1 MWASVSYLIRF
12 LIPYFW
18 GICAFVFIMKCDA
31 DLKQL
36 FFPSDA
42 AVEPFDNL
50 YAMPIFLGRILPV
63 GLIGVI
69 SAGMVAAFM
78 STHDS
83 YLLCWS
89 SVITQDVVAPLFGGR
104 LSAKARIVLTRVLI
118 VAIGLFVLIW
128 GLTYTGSDD
137 IWDYM
142 LATGSVYFA
151 SAFAILWA
159 GLYWKKASSTGAFLS
174 LLAGLTGFAALS
186 PVQKWLGIDVMERWV
201 GIELTEAKVGL
212 FTVALTSLTMIF
224 GSLLVPDKKKPSE
237 SIQTT

>member
-18 GICAFVFIMKCDA
+18 GICAFVFIMTREPQ
-31 DLKQL
+31 LKEL
-36 FFPSDA
+36 FFPPEGVDA
-42 AVEPFDNL
+42 PIENL

-63 GLIGVI
+63 GLIGII

-104 LSAKARIVLTRVLI
+104 LSAKTRIVLTRVLI
-118 VAIGLFVLIW
+118 VAIGLFVLVW
-128 GLTYTGSDD
+128 GLTYQGDED
-137 IWDYM
+137 VWDYM

-151 SAFAILWA
+151 SAFALLWA

-174 LLAGLTGFAALS
+174 LLAGLTGFIALS
-186 PVQKWLGIDVMERWV
+186 PVQGWF
-201 GIELTEAKVGL
+201 GIEMSGARVGL
-212 FTVALTSLTMIF
+212 FSVAITSATMVV
-224 GSLLVPDKKKPSE
+224 GSLMVPDKKRPSE
-237 SIQTT
+237 STQTT